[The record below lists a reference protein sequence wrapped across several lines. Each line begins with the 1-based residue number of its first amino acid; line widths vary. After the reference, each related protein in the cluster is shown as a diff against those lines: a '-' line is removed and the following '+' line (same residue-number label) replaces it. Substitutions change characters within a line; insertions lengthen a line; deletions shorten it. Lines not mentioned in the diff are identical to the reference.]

1 MFNLH
6 SEIISNPGDF
16 RQMASGDSLIT
27 VYDCPLKNK
36 FEDLWSEYSYITYVI
51 EGRKIWHTSQ
61 GSFDLQKGSCVLIR
75 KGACIVE
82 QFFDTK
88 FCLIFFFV
96 PDKFICDV
104 LKSKSKPLNN
114 FNKKY
119 RAVIPIDNNDAVHN
133 FFNSMLTYFSTK
145 QQPDNAIL
153 DLKFRELI
161 LTIADNP
168 ANTEL
173 LSYFCNLVKE
183 PQSISLQSV
192 MEENYCFNLKLEG
205 FATLCARSLSSFKR
219 DFQSIYQTSP
229 AKWLL
234 EKRLMHAHHL
244 IVNSGKTVAEASFE
258 SGFENI
264 SHFSRAFKKRFG
276 VAAASLKQQSVI

>member
-6 SEIISNPGDF
+6 AEILNNPGHF

-36 FEDLWSEYSYITYVI
+36 FEDLWSGHSYIAYVT

-61 GSFDLQKGSCVLIR
+61 GSFELQKGNCVLIR

-82 QFFDTK
+82 QFFDAK
-88 FCLIFFFV
+88 FCLVFFFI

-104 LKSKSKPLNN
+104 LMSKSRPLANVNN
-114 FNKKY
+114 PY
-119 RAVIPIDNNDAVHN
+119 HTVIPIDTNEAVHI
-133 FFNSMLTYFSTK
+133 FFNSMLTYFSSK
-145 QQPDNAIL
+145 QEPDNAIL

-168 ANTEL
+168 RNKEL
-173 LSYFCNLVKE
+173 LSYFCDLVKK
-183 PQSISLQSV
+183 PQSLSLQRV

-205 FATLCARSLSSFKR
+205 FAALCARSLSTFKR

-234 EKRLMHAHHL
+234 EKRLVHAYNL
-244 IVNSGKTVAEASFE
+244 IVNSGKTVSEASFE

-264 SHFSRAFKKRFG
+264 SHFSSAFRKRFG
-276 VAAASLKQQSVI
+276 TAAASLKQ